1 MSILSTGALWKQSD
15 CTCSWCLAR
24 TPVLAWTGR
33 VVPPR
38 HAEANYSW
46 AEQAV
51 QNDGRTISTSLFLFY
66 CTTDFL
72 LLLKCQICFLFTE
85 TLSPL
90 TDALFSNTRTHNRF
104 REKQCVLFFL
114 PFVAIWHS
122 TIRDMTRYLV
132 SLFIVSQTPRAIPWI
147 TSMQTVISP

>member
-1 MSILSTGALWKQSD
+1 MKAIRLHVLLVLGPDSSAGLNRTGCSCPACWGQLRLNRASSAERWKNNQYKPV
-15 CTCSWCLAR
+15 
-24 TPVLAWTGR
+24 PVLLYDR
-33 VVPPR
+33 
-38 HAEANYSW
+38 
-46 AEQAV
+46 
-51 QNDGRTISTSLFLFY
+51 LFAAIKMSNLFS
-66 CTTDFL
+66 FHG
-72 LLLKCQICFLFTE
+72 K

-90 TDALFSNTRTHNRF
+90 TDALFSNTCTHNRF

-122 TIRDMTRYLV
+122 TIWDMTRYLV